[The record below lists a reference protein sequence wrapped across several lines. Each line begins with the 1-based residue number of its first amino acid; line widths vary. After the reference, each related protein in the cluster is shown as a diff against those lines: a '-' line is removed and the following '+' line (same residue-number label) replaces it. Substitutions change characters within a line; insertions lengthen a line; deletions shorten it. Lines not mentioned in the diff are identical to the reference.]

1 VLDVYSGGLNL
12 LTLGLR
18 TERYKT
24 VAIDACVMI
33 AGNIYVLFIAKT
45 FFAPFEGFLITLGVL
60 LAAWSGIFLADLGL
74 LRWKS
79 GYDEQKLYR
88 VDSGAYNWCGLTA
101 LVIAGAVGLGTVTST
116 SPVFSWVGYLLGL
129 LGGRTGAVGGS
140 SIGVI
145 IALVLG
151 ALVYT
156 VLVLATGQF
165 SRARAAERTA
175 VPA

>member
-1 VLDVYSGGLNL
+1 V
-12 LTLGLR
+12 
-18 TERYKT
+18 
-24 VAIDACVMI
+24 VACAI
-33 AGNIYVLFIAKT
+33 
-45 FFAPFEGFLITLGVL
+45 
-60 LAAWSGIFLADLGL
+60 
-74 LRWKS
+74 
-79 GYDEQKLYR
+79 
-88 VDSGAYNWCGLTA
+88 
-101 LVIAGAVGLGTVTST
+101 GLGTVTST

-165 SRARAAERTA
+165 SRARAAQKA
-175 VPA
+175 PVAAS